1 MADFYRKNTDLRTK
15 MTFQRCFKAEK
26 ADFKQKNSFEMAN
39 KADEGGRGGT
49 DGNRK
54 NRPVWNHRSSA
65 PPEPLPKN
73 ERGHVREVIG
83 MKKTSESDVLNIF
96 NVCVTNQPTDRP
108 TNQSINRPTNGQT
121 DM

>member
-65 PPEPLPKN
+65 PPGPLPKKSKAHHADI
-73 ERGHVREVIG
+73 ER
-83 MKKTSESDVLNIF
+83 KK
-96 NVCVTNQPTDRP
+96 
-108 TNQSINRPTNGQT
+108 
-121 DM
+121 